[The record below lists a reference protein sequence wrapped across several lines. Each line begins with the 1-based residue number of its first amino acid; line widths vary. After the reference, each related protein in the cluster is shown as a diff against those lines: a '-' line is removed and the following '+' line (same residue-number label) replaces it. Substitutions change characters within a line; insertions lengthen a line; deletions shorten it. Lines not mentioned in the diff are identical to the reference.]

1 MDSSTCATGNMVI
14 PCRYCQG
21 QATAPTTTR
30 CPNTDL
36 HVRQPAAGTDPRTPG
51 ASIKWANSEGLLA
64 FVAMAGAKDAPLAHV
79 QCAPSPG
86 RDSRWRA
93 GSPLP
98 AGKPT
103 CPNSHG
109 SAQGAAHCDPLAR
122 SACFL
127 ARMRANFAFFRSFNS
142 PLGHMWQWQHSAPWT
157 HPSGFQNHP
166 QGLHL
171 PVPWRS
177 APAEACGCRIVL
189 GRLGGGLGGSA
200 ERPSCTEPFSDDGA
214 VRLSPSDVLPQ
225 DKDAE
230 PCRLTPT
237 HQLLQAATAR
247 PSIWSSSSKNPS
259 MNVFFTF
266 TS

>member
-1 MDSSTCATGNMVI
+1 MLPNICGS
-14 PCRYCQG
+14 RQ
-21 QATAPTTTR
+21 TTKM
-30 CPNTDL
+30 P
-36 HVRQPAAGTDPRTPG
+36 PRTPWRTRGG
-51 ASIKWANSEGLLA
+51 ANAEGLLA
-64 FVAMAGAKDAPLAHV
+64 RRDH
-79 QCAPSPG
+79 G
-86 RDSRWRA
+86 RCRESAA
-93 GSPLP
+93 GSHTARAVPQPSLSLVASRSRSHCLDTRILELAWLSQEP
-98 AGKPT
+98 NHCESLAFPT
-103 CPNSHG
+103 RLR
-109 SAQGAAHCDPLAR
+109 ARTAA
-122 SACFL
+122 S
-127 ARMRANFAFFRSFNS
+127 FAFFRVFSS
-142 PLGHMWQWQHSAPWT
+142 PSGHMWQWQHPAPWT